1 MDEIKGLAGLA
12 PRRKAAG
19 YTQAGLAVALR
30 VSRPL
35 LSAWEAGSQWPSA
48 GRLPEMARLL
58 HCTIGELFEPPD
70 TILPESEEVSP
81 CSASAAIST
90 KTPDALQA

>member
-70 TILPESEEVSP
+70 SILPDNEEVSP
-81 CSASAAIST
+81 CSGSAATST
-90 KTPDALQA
+90 KTREGLQA